1 MKDSSCDGC
10 GCFIELVLAVVLV
23 AMIAVSVY
31 SEWQFWTSDN
41 FTIWEKIFIN
51 SRRG

>member
-1 MKDSSCDGC
+1 MRDSFYVGC
-10 GCFIELVLAVVLV
+10 GCLIMIVLAVVLV